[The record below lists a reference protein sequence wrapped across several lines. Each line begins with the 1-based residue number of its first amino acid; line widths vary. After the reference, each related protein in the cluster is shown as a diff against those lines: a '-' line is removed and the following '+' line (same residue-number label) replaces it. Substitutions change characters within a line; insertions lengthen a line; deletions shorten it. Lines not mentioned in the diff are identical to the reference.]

1 MHAPARKPDDLTF
14 SARAGPRDAKLSPTQ
29 QPAAPRIAFGI
40 VSLFPGGG
48 LQRNCLAIAQL
59 VRKRGHD
66 VVIFTSRTTGPLPD
80 DVPIKLLPNRRLTN
94 HGRNLQFAADL
105 ANATNGRFDLVVGF
119 DKLSGV
125 DIVYCADPS
134 IGARTGWRRLTPRH
148 RVLRALEASCFARAA
163 RTKIIAL
170 SSAQIDAYR
179 RAWDTEP
186 ERVALLPPNVDPAR
200 RHPERRLDG
209 TREARRAA
217 LGLRADDWCW
227 LAIGRQPHHKGF
239 DRAIAALPEFPTAR
253 LFIIGIGPRER
264 SGVGLRKWARRL
276 GVENR
281 VTLLGF
287 VHDDAVLDTMA
298 AADLLLHP
306 ARFDTTGTVI
316 LEAIVNGL
324 PVVTT
329 AICGYA
335 SHVREAEA
343 GAVVPEPFDP
353 SALSAAL
360 TEAVDRT
367 RAAVWSANGRQY
379 GERPELYSGLEV
391 AADLILRTAG
401 T

>member
-1 MHAPARKPDDLTF
+1 MHAPARKPADLPF
-14 SARAGPRDAKLSPTQ
+14 AARAEPRGVIHSPAQ
-29 QPAAPRIAFGI
+29 QPAALRVAFGI

-59 VRKRGHD
+59 VRKRGHE
-66 VVIFTSRTTGPLPD
+66 VVIFTSRTAGPLPGD
-80 DVPIKLLPNRRLTN
+80 LPIAHLPNRRLTN

-125 DIVYCADPS
+125 DVVYCADPS
-134 IGARTGWRRLTPRH
+134 IAARTGWRSLTPRH
-148 RVLRALEASCFARAA
+148 RVLRALEASCFARTATT
-163 RTKIIAL
+163 RIIAL
-170 SSAQIDAYR
+170 SPAQIDAYR
-179 RAWDTEP
+179 RAWDTEH
-186 ERVALLPPNVDPAR
+186 ERIALLPPNVDPAR

-209 TREARRAA
+209 TRETRRAA
-217 LGLRADDWCW
+217 LALEADDWCW

-253 LFIIGIGPRER
+253 LFIIGIEPSEK
-264 SGVGLRKWARRL
+264 SGVGLRKSARRL
-276 GVENR
+276 GVEDR

-287 VHDDAVLDTMA
+287 VPDDAVLDTMA

-343 GAVVPEPFDP
+343 GAVVPEPFDRM
-353 SALSAAL
+353 ALSAAL
-360 TEAVDRT
+360 TEAADRT
-367 RAAVWSANGRQY
+367 RAAVWSANGTQY

-391 AADLILRTAG
+391 AADLILRAAG
-401 T
+401 N